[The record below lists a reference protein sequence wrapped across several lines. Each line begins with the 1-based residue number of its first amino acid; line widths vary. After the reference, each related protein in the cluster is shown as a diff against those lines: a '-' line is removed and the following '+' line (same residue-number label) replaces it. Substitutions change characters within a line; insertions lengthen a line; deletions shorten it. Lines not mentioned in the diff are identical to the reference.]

1 MVEPRSIVIDFTPI
15 IMQYCL
21 DGYYYPVFNC
31 YGLPEIIQDAT
42 ALPLGSAVLQEEF
55 DDFIELS
62 IHSLF
67 YRAQVNGMIDRWMLE
82 DYPADTLVHDL
93 VNEIVIYVERH
104 IDVSL
109 WGLYTFDRWIDPT
122 QTLMLLTRHEVNTNN
137 YAKSKRTYVCNGIN

>member
-15 IMQYCL
+15 VMQYCL

-31 YGLPEIIQDAT
+31 YSLPEIIQDAT

-55 DDFIELS
+55 DDFIALN
-62 IHSLF
+62 IHSLL
-67 YRAQVNGMIDRWMLE
+67 YRAQVNGMIDTWVLE
-82 DYPADTLVHDL
+82 DYPADTLVQDI
-93 VNEIVIYVERH
+93 VNQIVIYVERH
-104 IDVSL
+104 IDASL
-109 WGLYTFDRWIDPT
+109 WGQYTFDRWIDPS